1 MRKQFKL
8 CYVRDNIMYFTDN
21 FKNQWGDDWNDA
33 PYEHNAGEPYDRK
46 YYHEYDDEWCINHGC
61 GNIRKIAFDFY
72 DGYNIK
78 QPKDGY
84 LNSPFSVERINQGEI
99 AWLYNK
105 DAGALGAG
113 ATMTEAK
120 RWLKRAG
127 VLWGELHE

>member
-1 MRKQFKL
+1 MSRQYKL
-8 CYVRDNIMYFTDN
+8 CYVDDNILYFTDN

-33 PYEHNAGEPYDRK
+33 PYEYNAGEPYDRK
-46 YYHEYDDEWCINHGC
+46 HYKEYDDEWCINHGC

-72 DGYNIK
+72 DGYYIK
-78 QPKDGY
+78 EPKDGH

-99 AWLYNK
+99 AWLYNE

-113 ATMTEAK
+113 ATMAEAK
-120 RWLKRAG
+120 RWLKKAG